1 MRCQEIG
8 DMLMVEDSMQV
19 NLLVQRI
26 GAVLSDFKKVMICR
40 QRRFDVG
47 DPLGSIVLSVAVSN
61 EQVNYLLVM
70 L

>member
-26 GAVLSDFKKVMICR
+26 GAVLSDFKKIMICR

-61 EQVNYLLVM
+61 EQVNFLLVM

>member
-8 DMLMVEDSMQV
+8 DMLMVEDFRQV

-47 DPLGSIVLSVAVSN
+47 DPLGSIVLSGAVSN

>member
-26 GAVLSDFKKVMICR
+26 GAVLSDFKKVMMCR

-47 DPLGSIVLSVAVSN
+47 DPLGSILSMAVSN

>member
-8 DMLMVEDSMQV
+8 DMLMVEDFRQV

-61 EQVNYLLVM
+61 EQGNYLLVM

>member
-8 DMLMVEDSMQV
+8 DILMVEDSMQV

-26 GAVLSDFKKVMICR
+26 GAVLSDFKRLMICR

-61 EQVNYLLVM
+61 EQVNFLLVM

>member
-26 GAVLSDFKKVMICR
+26 GAVLSDFKKIMICR

>member
-40 QRRFDVG
+40 QRRVDVG

>member
-47 DPLGSIVLSVAVSN
+47 DPLGTIVLSVAVSN